1 MYNLPSNKL
10 LKLYAEYASLMKAV
24 AKKILTDDALAED
37 AVSDSIEKLIK
48 NIDKVEEIQCNKTR
62 SFIVTIV
69 RNSAYDIQRKR
80 KHVVFTDDTEIG
92 GIYATAQTPPDIL
105 ISTEGYR
112 HIVDVID
119 GLSPLLRDVAVLSI
133 YQGLNNS
140 EIAEVLEIGE
150 TAVRTRLH
158 RAKKNIKNA
167 LGGETPWKLTETKR
181 LLMH

>member
-1 MYNLPSNKL
+1 MYDLPSNKL

-48 NIDKVEEIQCNKTR
+48 NIDKVGEIQCNKTR
-62 SFIVTIV
+62 SLIVTIV
-69 RNSAYDIQRKR
+69 RNTAYDILRKR
-80 KHVVFTDDTEIG
+80 KHVVFTDDDIG
-92 GIYATAQTPPDIL
+92 GIDAAATTPPDIL
-105 ISTEGYR
+105 ISKEGYR
-112 HIVDVID
+112 HIVNVID
-119 GLSPLLRDVAVLSI
+119 GLSPSLRDVAVLSI